1 MSARRESLTLHDA
14 EKAAPAYEPASLGDH
29 LRGRQFSVTSDDV
42 STIHLWLETEN
53 PNANEIIR

>member
-42 STIHLWLETEN
+42 WRTF
-53 PNANEIIR
+53 

>member
-42 STIHLWLETEN
+42 WRILRPRRL
-53 PNANEIIR
+53 NANKSHR